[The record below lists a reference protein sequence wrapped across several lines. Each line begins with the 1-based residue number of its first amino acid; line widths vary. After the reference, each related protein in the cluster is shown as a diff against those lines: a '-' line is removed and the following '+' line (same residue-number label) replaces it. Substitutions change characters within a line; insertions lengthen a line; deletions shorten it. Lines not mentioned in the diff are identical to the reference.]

1 MPIMNARRINIG
13 RGDLVRVRNG
23 SGASITIDRGT
34 AWLTQDGDRRD
45 VVLEAGGSFRLDRA
59 GVAVVS
65 AHAAAAVTVT
75 AAPGASLPAIETST
89 RAARASRADA
99 RRLAYEF

>member
-1 MPIMNARRINIG
+1 MNARRISIG
-13 RGDLVRVRNG
+13 RGDLVCIRNG
-23 SGASITIDRGT
+23 GGATVTVDRGT

-45 VVLEAGGSFRLDRA
+45 IVLEGGGSFRLDRA
-59 GVAVVS
+59 GVTVVS
-65 AHAAAAVTVT
+65 ADTAAALTVT

-89 RAARASRADA
+89 RAARAARGAA